1 MSITSRIKTIFAAF
15 SFISLV
21 GTYFVFFHEA
31 RLPFVWVYQVLLPLS
46 VISTGYM
53 AWKPRIGNGSLFL
66 LPLLL
71 ICLTRLGDL
80 WWGYFMGD
88 DHLGD
93 VAGFSAAWSFLLIS
107 IALVDLLESRI
118 YHRMVTY
125 IEQEAER

>member
-1 MSITSRIKTIFAAF
+1 
-15 SFISLV
+15 
-21 GTYFVFFHEA
+21 
-31 RLPFVWVYQVLLPLS
+31 
-46 VISTGYM
+46 
-53 AWKPRIGNGSLFL
+53 
-66 LPLLL
+66 
-71 ICLTRLGDL
+71 
-80 WWGYFMGD
+80 MGD